1 VKTAETS
8 VSALQSLYARLEQA
22 GLDRKFVRKVL
33 LPDWWDDAIAEHPT
47 GYAEARL
54 RIARASG
61 LSLRQLDSEDPLG
74 EMLGETRLRCRTRR
88 GTEPYSIRW
97 TIALAKRAAELATR
111 TTPKPYEP
119 LPETASQ
126 IRNAILQEHQWVS
139 LDNLLVYCWQH
150 GIPVI
155 PLKSKP
161 RRSKRVDG
169 LIVRVGERPVI
180 VLACGYRYS
189 ARLLFIVAHELGHW
203 VSGHLNSEMVLVENS
218 ITRVGGSREE
228 AEANWFAVE
237 LLAGDPDRAYWVPR
251 FLTASQ
257 LAERARKVGERDGV
271 DPGVVALNCAWNE
284 GNWAAG
290 IGALKLLEPQPKG
303 AQVIQYQMRA
313 SLDWSRLHEEEAR
326 LLLRLTKD
334 RILYRRR
341 KHNFCLMVLVE

>member
-1 VKTAETS
+1 VDS
-8 VSALQSLYARLEQA
+8 VRSLYERLEQA

-33 LPDWWDDAIAEHPT
+33 LPDWWDDAIAQHPT

-54 RIARASG
+54 RIARALG
-61 LSLRQLDSEDPLG
+61 LSLHQLDSEDPL
-74 EMLGETRLRCRTRR
+74 EETLGETRFRCKTRR

-111 TTPKPYEP
+111 ATPKPYEP
-119 LPETASQ
+119 LPESASQ
-126 IRNAILQEHQWVS
+126 IRDAILQEHQWVS

-203 VSGHLNSEMVLVENS
+203 VCGHLSDQPIFAEESIAREAENH
-218 ITRVGGSREE
+218 EE

-237 LLAGDPDRAYWVPR
+237 LLTGKPDSAYWTPR

-257 LAERARKVGERDGV
+257 LAQGAQKAGARDRV
-271 DPGVVALNCAWNE
+271 DPGVVALNYAWNE

-326 LLLRLTKD
+326 LLLRLTGG
-334 RILYRRR
+334 LPSVGQFVGY
-341 KHNFCLMVLVE
+341 

>member
-22 GLDRKFVRKVL
+22 GLDRKFIRETL

-54 RIARASG
+54 RIARALG

-74 EMLGETRLRCRTRR
+74 EMLGETRLRCKTRR

-111 TTPKPYEP
+111 ATPKPYEP

-126 IRNAILQEHQWVS
+126 IRNAILQKHPWVC
-139 LDNLLVYCWQH
+139 LDNLLAYCWQH

-203 VSGHLNSEMVLVENS
+203 VRGHLSNQPIFAEEFIAREAENH
-218 ITRVGGSREE
+218 EE

-237 LLAGDPDRAYWVPR
+237 LLTGKPDKAYWVPR

-257 LAERARKVGERDGV
+257 LAQGAQKAGARDRV
-271 DPGVVALNCAWNE
+271 DPGVVALNYAWNE

-326 LLLRLTKD
+326 LLLRLTGG
-334 RILYRRR
+334 LPSVGQFVG
-341 KHNFCLMVLVE
+341 H

>member
-22 GLDRKFVRKVL
+22 GLDRKFIRETL

-54 RIARASG
+54 RIARALG

-74 EMLGETRLRCRTRR
+74 EMLDETRLRCKTRR
-88 GTEPYSIRW
+88 GMELDSIRW

-111 TTPKPYEP
+111 ATPKPYEP
-119 LPETASQ
+119 IPESASQ
-126 IRNAILQEHQWVS
+126 IRDAILQQHPWVS
-139 LDNLLVYCWQH
+139 LGNLLAYCWQH

-155 PLKSKP
+155 PLRAKPRKSK
-161 RRSKRVDG
+161 RMDG

-203 VSGHLNSEMVLVENS
+203 VRGHLSDQS
-218 ITRVGGSREE
+218 ILAEESIAREGESHEE

-237 LLAGDPDRAYWVPR
+237 LLTGKPDKAYWAPR
-251 FLTASQ
+251 SLTASQ
-257 LAERARKVGERDGV
+257 LAEGARMAGRRDKV
-271 DPGVVALNCAWNE
+271 DPGVVALNYAWNQGTWE
-284 GNWAAG
+284 VGM
-290 IGALKLLEPQPKG
+290 GALKILEPEPKG
-303 AQVIQYQMRA
+303 MLLLQQRMLE
-313 SLDWSRLHEEEAR
+313 SLEWSRLHEEDAQ
-326 LLLRLTKD
+326 LLLRLTGG
-334 RILYRRR
+334 LPSVGQSVG
-341 KHNFCLMVLVE
+341 H

>member
-1 VKTAETS
+1 MKTAETS

-22 GLDRKFVRKVL
+22 GLDRKFIRETL

-54 RIARASG
+54 RIARALG

-74 EMLGETRLRCRTRR
+74 EMLGETRLRCKTRR

-111 TTPKPYEP
+111 ATPKPYEP

-126 IRNAILQEHQWVS
+126 IRNAILQKHPWVC
-139 LDNLLVYCWQH
+139 LDNLLAYCWQH

-203 VSGHLNSEMVLVENS
+203 LSGHLSDEPILAEES
-218 ITRVGGSREE
+218 ITREGKNQEE

-237 LLAGDPDRAYWVPR
+237 LLTGKPDKAYWAPR
-251 FLTASQ
+251 SLTAAQ
-257 LAERARKVGERDGV
+257 LAERARMAGRRDKV
-271 DPGVVALNCAWNE
+271 DPGVVALNYAWNQGTWE
-284 GNWAAG
+284 VGM
-290 IGALKLLEPQPKG
+290 GALKILEPEPRGMLLLQ
-303 AQVIQYQMRA
+303 QRMLE
-313 SLDWSRLHEEEAR
+313 SLEWSRLHEEDAQ
-326 LLLRLTKD
+326 LLLRLTGG
-334 RILYRRR
+334 LPSVGQSVG
-341 KHNFCLMVLVE
+341 H

>member
-1 VKTAETS
+1 VKTAEPLVDS
-8 VSALQSLYARLEQA
+8 VRSLYERLEQA

-33 LPDWWDDAIAEHPT
+33 LPDWWDDAIAQHPT

-54 RIARASG
+54 RIARALGVS
-61 LSLRQLDSEDPLG
+61 LSQLDSGDL
-74 EMLGETRLRCRTRR
+74 LKSALDETRLRCKTRR

-111 TTPKPYEP
+111 ATPKPYEP

-126 IRNAILQEHQWVS
+126 IRNAILQKHPWVC
-139 LDNLLVYCWQH
+139 LDNLLAYCWQH

-203 VSGHLNSEMVLVENS
+203 LSGHLSDEPILAEES
-218 ITRVGGSREE
+218 ITREGKNQEE

-237 LLAGDPDRAYWVPR
+237 LLTGKPDKAYWAPR
-251 FLTASQ
+251 SLTAAQ
-257 LAERARKVGERDGV
+257 LAEGARMAGRRDKV
-271 DPGVVALNCAWNE
+271 DPGVVALNYAWNQGTWE
-284 GNWAAG
+284 VGM
-290 IGALKLLEPQPKG
+290 GALKILEPEPKG
-303 AQVIQYQMRA
+303 MLLLQQRMLE
-313 SLDWSRLHEEEAR
+313 SLEWSRLHEEDAQ
-326 LLLRLTKD
+326 LLLRLTGG
-334 RILYRRR
+334 LPSVGQSVGY
-341 KHNFCLMVLVE
+341 

>member
-1 VKTAETS
+1 MKTAETS

-22 GLDRKFVRKVL
+22 GLDRKFIRETL

-54 RIARASG
+54 RIARALG

-74 EMLGETRLRCRTRR
+74 EMLGETRLRCKTRR

-111 TTPKPYEP
+111 ATPKPYEP

-126 IRNAILQEHQWVS
+126 IRNAILQKHPWVC
-139 LDNLLVYCWQH
+139 LDNLLAYCWQH

-203 VSGHLNSEMVLVENS
+203 LSGHLSDEPILAEES
-218 ITRVGGSREE
+218 ITREGKNQEE

-237 LLAGDPDRAYWVPR
+237 LLTGKPDKAYWAPR
-251 FLTASQ
+251 SLTAAQ
-257 LAERARKVGERDGV
+257 LAERARMAGRRDKV
-271 DPGVVALNCAWNE
+271 DPGVVALNYAWNQGTWE
-284 GNWAAG
+284 VGM
-290 IGALKLLEPQPKG
+290 GALKILEPEPKG
-303 AQVIQYQMRA
+303 MLLLQQRMLE
-313 SLDWSRLHEEEAR
+313 SLEWSRLHEEDAQ
-326 LLLRLTKD
+326 LLLRLTGG
-334 RILYRRR
+334 LPSVGQSVG
-341 KHNFCLMVLVE
+341 H

>member
-1 VKTAETS
+1 VKTAEGS
-8 VSALQSLYARLEQA
+8 LSLLRSLYARLQRA
-22 GLDRKFVRKVL
+22 GLDTRFVRETL

-54 RIARASG
+54 RIARALG

-74 EMLGETRLRCRTRR
+74 EMLDETRLRCKTRR
-88 GTEPYSIRW
+88 GMELDSIRW

-111 TTPKPYEP
+111 ATPKPYEP
-119 LPETASQ
+119 IPESASQ
-126 IRNAILQEHQWVS
+126 IRDAILQEHQWVS
-139 LDNLLVYCWQH
+139 LDNLSVYCWQH

-180 VLACGYRYS
+180 VLARDHRYS

-203 VSGHLNSEMVLVENS
+203 VSGHLSSEMVLVENS

-284 GNWAAG
+284 GCWAMG
-290 IGALKLLEPQPKG
+290 MGTLKILEPEPKGMLLLQQRMLELLE
-303 AQVIQYQMRA
+303 
-313 SLDWSRLHEEEAR
+313 WSRLHEEDAQ
-326 LLLRLTKD
+326 LLLRLTGG
-334 RILYRRR
+334 LPSVGQFVG
-341 KHNFCLMVLVE
+341 H

>member
-1 VKTAETS
+1 VKTAEPLVDS
-8 VSALQSLYARLEQA
+8 VRSLYARLEQA
-22 GLDRKFVRKVL
+22 GLDRKFIRETL

-54 RIARASG
+54 RIARALG

-74 EMLGETRLRCRTRR
+74 EMLGETRLRCKTRR

-111 TTPKPYEP
+111 ATPKPYEP

-126 IRNAILQEHQWVS
+126 IRNAILQKHPWVC
-139 LDNLLVYCWQH
+139 LDNLLAYCWQH

-203 VSGHLNSEMVLVENS
+203 VSGHLSTEMVLVENS

-257 LAERARKVGERDGV
+257 LAEGARMAGRRDKV
-271 DPGVVALNCAWNE
+271 DPGVVALNYAWNQGTWE
-284 GNWAAG
+284 VGM
-290 IGALKLLEPQPKG
+290 GALKILEPEPKG
-303 AQVIQYQMRA
+303 MLLLQQRMLE
-313 SLDWSRLHEEEAR
+313 SLEWSRLHEEDAQ
-326 LLLRLTKD
+326 LLLRLTGG
-334 RILYRRR
+334 LPSVGQSVGY
-341 KHNFCLMVLVE
+341 

>member
-1 VKTAETS
+1 VDS
-8 VSALQSLYARLEQA
+8 VRSLYEGLEQA
-22 GLDRKFVRKVL
+22 GLDRKFIRETL

-54 RIARASG
+54 RIARALG
-61 LSLRQLDSEDPLG
+61 LSLRQLDSEDPLR
-74 EMLGETRLRCRTRR
+74 EMLSETRLRCKTRR
-88 GTEPYSIRW
+88 DTELDSIHW
-97 TIALAKRAAELATR
+97 TIALAKRAAELAAR
-111 TTPKPYEP
+111 ATPKPYEP

-126 IRNAILQEHQWVS
+126 IRDAILQEHQWVS

-203 VSGHLNSEMVLVENS
+203 VCGHLSNQPIFAEESIAREAENH
-218 ITRVGGSREE
+218 EE

-237 LLAGDPDRAYWVPR
+237 LLTGKPDSAYWTPR

-257 LAERARKVGERDGV
+257 LAQSAQKAGARDRV
-271 DPGVVALNCAWNE
+271 DPGVVALNYAWNQGTWE
-284 GNWAAG
+284 VGM
-290 IGALKLLEPQPKG
+290 GALKILEPEPKG
-303 AQVIQYQMRA
+303 MLLLQQRMLE
-313 SLDWSRLHEEEAR
+313 SLEWSRLHEEDAQ
-326 LLLRLTKD
+326 LLLRLTGG
-334 RILYRRR
+334 LPSVGQSVG
-341 KHNFCLMVLVE
+341 H

>member
-22 GLDRKFVRKVL
+22 GLDRKFIRETL

-54 RIARASG
+54 RIARALG

-74 EMLGETRLRCRTRR
+74 EMLDETRLRCKTRR
-88 GTEPYSIRW
+88 GMELDSIRW

-111 TTPKPYEP
+111 ATPKPYEP

-126 IRNAILQEHQWVS
+126 IRDAILQKHQWVC
-139 LDNLLVYCWQH
+139 LDNLLAYCWQH

-203 VSGHLNSEMVLVENS
+203 ARGHLSDQS
-218 ITRVGGSREE
+218 I
-228 AEANWFAVE
+228 
-237 LLAGDPDRAYWVPR
+237 
-251 FLTASQ
+251 
-257 LAERARKVGERDGV
+257 LAEESIAR
-271 DPGVVALNCAWNE
+271 
-284 GNWAAG
+284 
-290 IGALKLLEPQPKG
+290 
-303 AQVIQYQMRA
+303 
-313 SLDWSRLHEEEAR
+313 
-326 LLLRLTKD
+326 
-334 RILYRRR
+334 
-341 KHNFCLMVLVE
+341 

>member
-1 VKTAETS
+1 MKTAETS

-22 GLDRKFVRKVL
+22 GLDRKFIRETL

-54 RIARASG
+54 RIARALG
-61 LSLRQLDSEDPLG
+61 LSLHQLDSEDPLG
-74 EMLGETRLRCRTRR
+74 EMLGETRLRCKTRR

-111 TTPKPYEP
+111 ATPKPYEP

-126 IRNAILQEHQWVS
+126 IRDAILQQHPWVS
-139 LDNLLVYCWQH
+139 LGNLLAYCWQH

-155 PLKSKP
+155 PLRAKPRKSK
-161 RRSKRVDG
+161 RMDG

-203 VSGHLNSEMVLVENS
+203 VCGHLSDQPIFAEESIAREAENH
-218 ITRVGGSREE
+218 EE

-237 LLAGDPDRAYWVPR
+237 LLTGKPDSAYWTPR

-257 LAERARKVGERDGV
+257 LSEGARKAGARDRV
-271 DPGVVALNCAWNE
+271 DPGVVALNYAWNQGTWE
-284 GNWAAG
+284 VGM
-290 IGALKLLEPQPKG
+290 GALKILEPEPKG
-303 AQVIQYQMRA
+303 MLLLQQRMLE
-313 SLDWSRLHEEEAR
+313 SLEWSRLHEEDAQ
-326 LLLRLTKD
+326 LLLRLTGG
-334 RILYRRR
+334 LPSVGQSVGY
-341 KHNFCLMVLVE
+341 

>member
-1 VKTAETS
+1 VDS
-8 VSALQSLYARLEQA
+8 VRSLYERLEQA

-33 LPDWWDDAIAEHPT
+33 LPDWWDDAIAQHPT

-54 RIARASG
+54 RIARALGVS
-61 LSLRQLDSEDPLG
+61 LSQLDSGDL
-74 EMLGETRLRCRTRR
+74 LKSALDETRLRCKTRR

-111 TTPKPYEP
+111 AMPKPYEP

-126 IRNAILQEHQWVS
+126 IRNAILQKHPWVC
-139 LDNLLVYCWQH
+139 LDNLLAYCWQH

-203 VSGHLNSEMVLVENS
+203 VCGHLSDQPIFAEESIAREAENH
-218 ITRVGGSREE
+218 EE

-237 LLAGDPDRAYWVPR
+237 LLTGKPDSAYWTPR

-257 LAERARKVGERDGV
+257 LSEGARKAGARDRV
-271 DPGVVALNCAWNE
+271 DPGVVALNYAWNQGTWE
-284 GNWAAG
+284 VGM
-290 IGALKLLEPQPKG
+290 GALKILEPEPKG
-303 AQVIQYQMRA
+303 MLLLQQRMLE
-313 SLDWSRLHEEEAR
+313 SLEWSRLHEEDAQ
-326 LLLRLTKD
+326 LLLRLTGG
-334 RILYRRR
+334 LPSVGQSVGY
-341 KHNFCLMVLVE
+341 

>member
-1 VKTAETS
+1 MDS
-8 VSALQSLYARLEQA
+8 VRSLYERLEQA

-33 LPDWWDDAIAEHPT
+33 LPDWWDDAIAQHPT

-54 RIARASG
+54 RIARALG
-61 LSLRQLDSEDPLG
+61 LSLSQLDSEDLFKRA
-74 EMLGETRLRCRTRR
+74 LDETRLRCKTRR

-111 TTPKPYEP
+111 AMPKPYEP

-126 IRNAILQEHQWVS
+126 IRNAILQKHPWVC
-139 LDNLLVYCWQH
+139 LDNLLAYCWQH

-203 VSGHLNSEMVLVENS
+203 VSGHLSDQSILAEES
-218 ITRVGGSREE
+218 ITRVGRSHEE

-237 LLAGDPDRAYWVPR
+237 LLTGKPDKAYWAPR
-251 FLTASQ
+251 FLTAAQ
-257 LAERARKVGERDGV
+257 LAEGARMAGRRDKV
-271 DPGVVALNCAWNE
+271 DPGVVALNYAWNQGTWE
-284 GNWAAG
+284 VGM
-290 IGALKLLEPQPKG
+290 GALKILEPEPKG
-303 AQVIQYQMRA
+303 MLLLQQRMLE
-313 SLDWSRLHEEEAR
+313 SLEWSRLHEEDAQ
-326 LLLRLTKD
+326 LLLRLTGG
-334 RILYRRR
+334 LPSVGQSVG
-341 KHNFCLMVLVE
+341 H

>member
-1 VKTAETS
+1 VKTAEPLVDS
-8 VSALQSLYARLEQA
+8 VRSLYERLEQA

-33 LPDWWDDAIAEHPT
+33 LPDWWDDAIAQHPT

-54 RIARASG
+54 RIARALG
-61 LSLRQLDSEDPLG
+61 LSLRQLDSEDPLR
-74 EMLGETRLRCRTRR
+74 EMLSETRLRCKTRR
-88 GTEPYSIRW
+88 DTELDSIHW
-97 TIALAKRAAELATR
+97 TIALAKRAAELAAR
-111 TTPKPYEP
+111 ATPKPYEP

-126 IRNAILQEHQWVS
+126 IRDAILQEHQWVS

-155 PLKSKP
+155 PLKAKPHTSK
-161 RRSKRVDG
+161 KVDG
-169 LIVRVGERPVI
+169 QIVRVGERPVI

-203 VSGHLNSEMVLVENS
+203 VRGHLSNQPIFAEEFIVREAENH
-218 ITRVGGSREE
+218 EE

-237 LLAGDPDRAYWVPR
+237 LLTGKPDKAYWAPR

-257 LAERARKVGERDGV
+257 LAQGAQKAGARDRV
-271 DPGVVALNCAWNE
+271 DPGVVALNYAWNE

-326 LLLRLTKD
+326 LLLRLTGG
-334 RILYRRR
+334 LPSVGQFVG
-341 KHNFCLMVLVE
+341 H

>member
-1 VKTAETS
+1 MKTAETS

-22 GLDRKFVRKVL
+22 GLDRKFIRETL

-54 RIARASG
+54 RIARALG

-74 EMLGETRLRCRTRR
+74 EMLGETRLRCKTRR

-111 TTPKPYEP
+111 ATPKPYEP
-119 LPETASQ
+119 LPESASQ
-126 IRNAILQEHQWVS
+126 IRDAILQEHQWVS

-155 PLKSKP
+155 PLKAKPHTSK
-161 RRSKRVDG
+161 KVDG
-169 LIVRVGERPVI
+169 QIVRVGERPVI
-180 VLACGYRYS
+180 VLARDHRYS

-203 VSGHLNSEMVLVENS
+203 VSGHLSSEMVLVENS

-284 GNWAAG
+284 GCWAMG
-290 IGALKLLEPQPKG
+290 MGTLKILEPEPKG
-303 AQVIQYQMRA
+303 AQTLQQRMLEY
-313 SLDWSRLHEEEAR
+313 LDLRRLPEEKAR

-334 RILYRRR
+334 RILYRQR
-341 KHNFCLMVLVE
+341 KHNFCIISA

>member
-22 GLDRKFVRKVL
+22 GLDRKFIRETL

-54 RIARASG
+54 RIARVLG

-74 EMLGETRLRCRTRR
+74 EMLGETRLRCKTRR

-111 TTPKPYEP
+111 ATPKPYEP

-126 IRNAILQEHQWVS
+126 IRNAILQKHPWVC
-139 LDNLLVYCWQH
+139 LDNLLAYCWQH

-203 VSGHLNSEMVLVENS
+203 LSGHLSDEPILAEES
-218 ITRVGGSREE
+218 ITREGKNQEE

-237 LLAGDPDRAYWVPR
+237 LLTGKPDKAYWAPR
-251 FLTASQ
+251 SLTAAQ
-257 LAERARKVGERDGV
+257 LAERARMAGRRDKV
-271 DPGVVALNCAWNE
+271 DPGVVALNYAWNQGTWE
-284 GNWAAG
+284 VGM
-290 IGALKLLEPQPKG
+290 GALKILEPEPKG
-303 AQVIQYQMRA
+303 MLLLQQRMLE
-313 SLDWSRLHEEEAR
+313 SLEWSRLHEEDAQ
-326 LLLRLTKD
+326 LLLRLTGG
-334 RILYRRR
+334 LPSVGQSVG
-341 KHNFCLMVLVE
+341 H

>member
-1 VKTAETS
+1 VKTAEPLVDS
-8 VSALQSLYARLEQA
+8 VRSLYERLEQA

-33 LPDWWDDAIAEHPT
+33 LPDWWDDAIAQHPT

-54 RIARASG
+54 RIARALG

-74 EMLGETRLRCRTRR
+74 EMLDETRLRCKTRR

-111 TTPKPYEP
+111 ATPKPYEP

-126 IRNAILQEHQWVS
+126 IRDAILQQHPWVS
-139 LDNLLVYCWQH
+139 LGNLLAYCWQH

-203 VSGHLNSEMVLVENS
+203 ARGHLSDQSILAEESIAREAENH
-218 ITRVGGSREE
+218 EE

-237 LLAGDPDRAYWVPR
+237 LLTGKPDSAYWTPR

-257 LAERARKVGERDGV
+257 LAEGARMAGRRDKV
-271 DPGVVALNCAWNE
+271 DPGVVALNYAWNQGTWE
-284 GNWAAG
+284 VGM
-290 IGALKLLEPQPKG
+290 GALKILEPEPKG
-303 AQVIQYQMRA
+303 MLLLQQRMLE
-313 SLDWSRLHEEEAR
+313 SLEWSRLHEEDAQ
-326 LLLRLTKD
+326 LLLRLTGG
-334 RILYRRR
+334 LPSVGQSVG
-341 KHNFCLMVLVE
+341 H

>member
-1 VKTAETS
+1 VKTAENS
-8 VSALQSLYARLEQA
+8 VSALQSLYARLERA
-22 GLDRKFVRKVL
+22 GLNRKFIREVL

-54 RIARASG
+54 RIVRALG
-61 LSLRQLDSEDPLG
+61 LSLHQLDSEDPLG
-74 EMLGETRLRCRTRR
+74 EMLDETRLRCKTRR
-88 GTEPYSIRW
+88 DTELDSIRW
-97 TIALAKRAAELATR
+97 TIALAKRAAELAAR
-111 TTPKPYEP
+111 ATPKPYEP

-126 IRNAILQEHQWVS
+126 IRDAILQEHQWVS

-203 VSGHLNSEMVLVENS
+203 ARGHLSDQS
-218 ITRVGGSREE
+218 ILAEESIAREGESHEE

-237 LLAGDPDRAYWVPR
+237 LLTGKPDKAYWAPR
-251 FLTASQ
+251 SLTAAQ
-257 LAERARKVGERDGV
+257 LAEGARMAGRRDKV
-271 DPGVVALNCAWNE
+271 DPGVVALNYAWNQGTWE
-284 GNWAAG
+284 VGM
-290 IGALKLLEPQPKG
+290 GALKILEPEPKG
-303 AQVIQYQMRA
+303 MLLLQQRMLE
-313 SLDWSRLHEEEAR
+313 SLEWSRLHEEDAQ
-326 LLLRLTKD
+326 LLLRLTGG
-334 RILYRRR
+334 LPSVGQSVG
-341 KHNFCLMVLVE
+341 F

>member
-1 VKTAETS
+1 VKTAEPLVDS
-8 VSALQSLYARLEQA
+8 VRSLYERLEQA

-33 LPDWWDDAIAEHPT
+33 LPDWWDDAIAQHPT

-54 RIARASG
+54 RIARALG
-61 LSLRQLDSEDPLG
+61 LSLSQLDSGDL
-74 EMLGETRLRCRTRR
+74 LKSALDETRLRCKTRR
-88 GTEPYSIRW
+88 GTEPCSIRW

-111 TTPKPYEP
+111 ATPKPYEP

-126 IRNAILQEHQWVS
+126 IRNAILQKHPWVC
-139 LDNLLVYCWQH
+139 LDNLLAYCWQH

-203 VSGHLNSEMVLVENS
+203 VSGHLNNEMVLVENS

-284 GNWAAG
+284 GCWAMG
-290 IGALKLLEPQPKG
+290 MGTLKILEPEPKG
-303 AQVIQYQMRA
+303 AQTLQQRMLE
-313 SLDWSRLHEEEAR
+313 SLEWSRLHEEDAQ
-326 LLLRLTKD
+326 LLLRLTGG
-334 RILYRRR
+334 LPSVGQSVG
-341 KHNFCLMVLVE
+341 H

>member
-1 VKTAETS
+1 VDS
-8 VSALQSLYARLEQA
+8 VRSLYERLEQA

-33 LPDWWDDAIAEHPT
+33 LPDWWDDAIAQHPT

-54 RIARASG
+54 RIARALG

-74 EMLGETRLRCRTRR
+74 EMLGETRLRCKTRR

-111 TTPKPYEP
+111 ATPKPYEP

-126 IRNAILQEHQWVS
+126 IRNAILQKHPWVC
-139 LDNLLVYCWQH
+139 LDNLLAYCWQH

-155 PLKSKP
+155 PLRAKPRKSK
-161 RRSKRVDG
+161 RMDG

-203 VSGHLNSEMVLVENS
+203 VCGHLSDQPIFAEESIAREAENH
-218 ITRVGGSREE
+218 EE

-237 LLAGDPDRAYWVPR
+237 LLTGKPDSAYWTPR

-257 LAERARKVGERDGV
+257 LSEGARKAGARDRV
-271 DPGVVALNCAWNE
+271 DPGVVALNYAWNQGTWE
-284 GNWAAG
+284 VGM
-290 IGALKLLEPQPKG
+290 GALKILEPEPKG
-303 AQVIQYQMRA
+303 MLLLQQRMLE
-313 SLDWSRLHEEEAR
+313 SLEWSRLHEEDAQ
-326 LLLRLTKD
+326 LLLRLTGG
-334 RILYRRR
+334 LPSVGQSVGY
-341 KHNFCLMVLVE
+341 

>member
-1 VKTAETS
+1 LA
-8 VSALQSLYARLEQA
+8 
-22 GLDRKFVRKVL
+22 
-33 LPDWWDDAIAEHPT
+33 
-47 GYAEARL
+47 
-54 RIARASG
+54 ARA
-61 LSLRQLDSEDPLG
+61 
-74 EMLGETRLRCRTRR
+74 
-88 GTEPYSIRW
+88 
-97 TIALAKRAAELATR
+97 
-111 TTPKPYEP
+111 TPKPYEP

-126 IRNAILQEHQWVS
+126 IRDAILQQHPWVS
-139 LDNLLVYCWQH
+139 LGNLLAYCWQH

-155 PLKSKP
+155 PLKAKP

-203 VSGHLNSEMVLVENS
+203 ARGHLSDQSILAEESIAREAENH
-218 ITRVGGSREE
+218 EE

-237 LLAGDPDRAYWVPR
+237 LLTGKPDKAYWAPR

-257 LAERARKVGERDGV
+257 LAEGARKAGRRDKV
-271 DPGVVALNCAWNE
+271 DPGVVALNYAWNE

-326 LLLRLTKD
+326 LLLRLTGG
-334 RILYRRR
+334 LPSVGQFVG
-341 KHNFCLMVLVE
+341 H

>member
-1 VKTAETS
+1 MDS
-8 VSALQSLYARLEQA
+8 VRSLYERLEQA

-54 RIARASG
+54 RIARALG

-74 EMLGETRLRCRTRR
+74 EMLGETRLRCKTRR

-111 TTPKPYEP
+111 AMPKPYEP

-126 IRNAILQEHQWVS
+126 IRDAILQQHPWVS
-139 LDNLLVYCWQH
+139 LGNLLAHCWQH

-203 VSGHLNSEMVLVENS
+203 GAR
-218 ITRVGGSREE
+218 T
-228 AEANWFAVE
+228 
-237 LLAGDPDRAYWVPR
+237 P
-251 FLTASQ
+251 
-257 LAERARKVGERDGV
+257 ERSADFR
-271 DPGVVALNCAWNE
+271 
-284 GNWAAG
+284 
-290 IGALKLLEPQPKG
+290 
-303 AQVIQYQMRA
+303 
-313 SLDWSRLHEEEAR
+313 
-326 LLLRLTKD
+326 
-334 RILYRRR
+334 
-341 KHNFCLMVLVE
+341 

>member
-1 VKTAETS
+1 MKTAETS

-22 GLDRKFVRKVL
+22 GLDRKFIRETL
-33 LPDWWDDAIAEHPT
+33 LPDWWDDAIAQHPT

-54 RIARASG
+54 RIARALG
-61 LSLRQLDSEDPLG
+61 LSLSQLDSGDL
-74 EMLGETRLRCRTRR
+74 LKSALDETRLRCKTRR

-111 TTPKPYEP
+111 ATPKPYEP

-126 IRNAILQEHQWVS
+126 IRDAILQEHQWVS

-203 VSGHLNSEMVLVENS
+203 VCGHLSDQPIFAEESIAREAENH
-218 ITRVGGSREE
+218 EE

-237 LLAGDPDRAYWVPR
+237 LLTGKPDSAYWTPR
-251 FLTASQ
+251 FLTAAQ
-257 LAERARKVGERDGV
+257 LAEGARMAGRRDKV
-271 DPGVVALNCAWNE
+271 DPGVVALNYAWNQGTWE
-284 GNWAAG
+284 VGM
-290 IGALKLLEPQPKG
+290 GALKILEPEPKG
-303 AQVIQYQMRA
+303 MLLLQQRMLE
-313 SLDWSRLHEEEAR
+313 SLEWSRLHEEDAQ
-326 LLLRLTKD
+326 LLLRLTGGLPS
-334 RILYRRR
+334 IGQSVG
-341 KHNFCLMVLVE
+341 H